1 MLLQIKQNINLL
13 KMRRQSEDIKAKST
27 KGLTNDL
34 MNKLN
39 IIYKAKFFLQEYFK
53 IIQYL

>member
-39 IIYKAKFFLQEYFK
+39 IIYKAKIFLQEYFK
-53 IIQYL
+53 II

>member
-1 MLLQIKQNINLL
+1 MLLQIKKNINLL

>member
-53 IIQYL
+53 IIYYL